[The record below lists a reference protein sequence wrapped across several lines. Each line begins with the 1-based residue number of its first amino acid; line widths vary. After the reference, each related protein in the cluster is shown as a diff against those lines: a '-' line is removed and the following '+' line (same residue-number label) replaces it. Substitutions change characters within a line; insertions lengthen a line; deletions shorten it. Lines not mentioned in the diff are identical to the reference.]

1 MDKIADSIFY
11 SESLIQLDH
20 FSPKFGDLFFDID
33 LFNFI
38 HKYNIIN
45 LIIKKFKIIHFF
57 LIHND
62 FHQLLKIYLVIIK
75 EIFNFFY

>member
-1 MDKIADSIFY
+1 MRRIALCHKDKMDKIAESILY

-33 LFNFI
+33 LFNYI

-45 LIIKKFKIIHFF
+45 LIIKQFNIINEF
-57 LIHND
+57 
-62 FHQLLKIYLVIIK
+62 
-75 EIFNFFY
+75 